1 MKYCIIIPDGMADYP
16 QERLGGRTPL
26 EAAKT
31 PGMDFIAEN
40 GQIGVVQ
47 TIPDGFTPGSDIAN
61 LSLLGYDPNKYFTGR
76 APLEAVNIGVK
87 LGKDDWAFRCNFV
100 TVNDDIM
107 ADFSAGHISTKEADT
122 LISLLNEK
130 LSPVCRA
137 GTGRNESIKFYT
149 GTSYRHLMVY
159 HGSLKMDMKCMPPHD
174 IVGQSIKEN
183 LPRGNGSEMLIELM
197 ARSQAI
203 LDGHEINKVRIDLK
217 ENPANM
223 IWLWGQ
229 GQKPSMPG
237 FRQRYGISGAVITA
251 VDLVK
256 GIARLI
262 GWDVINVPGAT
273 GYLDTDYAAKGKY
286 AIEALKNHDLVV
298 VHVEATDEASHE
310 GNLQE
315 KIFAIQNI
323 DEKIIS
329 PILEAGRDLKNLRI
343 MVLPDHYTPI
353 EKKTHS
359 REPVPFAIGGDGV
372 EEGLGLPFTEANAQ
386 RSKLFIEHG
395 HELMEYFLRKCAR

>member
-1 MKYCIIIPDGMADYP
+1 MFAMKYCIIIPDGMADYP
-16 QERLGGRTPL
+16 QEKLGGRTPL

-31 PGMDFIAEN
+31 PGMDFIATN
-40 GQIGVVQ
+40 GQIGTVQ

-87 LGKDDWAFRCNFV
+87 LGADDWAFRCNLV
-100 TVNDDIM
+100 TVNDDMM

-130 LSPVCRA
+130 IS
-137 GTGRNESIKFYT
+137 NESIKFYT

-159 HGSLKMDMKCMPPHD
+159 HGKEKMDMKCMPPHD
-174 IVGQSIKEN
+174 IVGQPIKEN
-183 LPRGNGSEMLIELM
+183 LPRGNGSEMIIELM
-197 ARSQAI
+197 ERSRI
-203 LDGHEINKVRIDLK
+203 FLDGHEINKVRIDLK

-229 GQKPSMPG
+229 GQRPSMPS
-237 FRQRYGISGAVITA
+237 FRQRYGISSGAVITA

-323 DEKIIS
+323 DEKIIT
-329 PILEAGRDLKNLRI
+329 PILKAGQDFNGLRI

-372 EEGLGLPFTEANAQ
+372 ERILGLPFTEANAQ

-395 HELMEYFLRKCAR
+395 HELMGYFLKIGDG

>member
-16 QERLGGRTPL
+16 QEKLGGRTPL

-31 PGMDFIAEN
+31 PGMDFIATN
-40 GQIGVVQ
+40 GQIGTVQ

-87 LGKDDWAFRCNFV
+87 LGADDWAFRCNLV
-100 TVNDDIM
+100 TVDDGMIV
-107 ADFSAGHISTKEADT
+107 DFSAGHISTKEADT

-130 LSPVCRA
+130 LS
-137 GTGRNESIKFYT
+137 NESIKFYT

-159 HGSLKMDMKCMPPHD
+159 HGNVKMNMKCMPPHD
-174 IVGQSIKEN
+174 IVGQPIKDN
-183 LPRGNGSEMLIELM
+183 LPRGNGREMIIELM
-197 ARSQAI
+197 ERSRMF

-229 GQKPSMPG
+229 GQRPSMPS
-237 FRQRYGISGAVITA
+237 FRQKYGFSGAVITA

-323 DEKIIS
+323 DEKIIT
-329 PILEAGRDLKNLRI
+329 PILKAGQDFNGLRI

-359 REPVPFAIGGDGV
+359 RDPVPFAIGGDGV
-372 EEGLGLPFTEANAQ
+372 EGGLGLPFTEANAQ

-395 HELMEYFLRKCAR
+395 HELMEYFLKKANIKY